1 MEQVPAD
8 RGMIRA
14 VEEVALTAWPAH
26 QLILDDGWLLRF
38 AAGYTKRANSVNP
51 VYPSRADLDAKL
63 ARAEAAY
70 AERGLPTVFRLTPLA
85 EPEGLD
91 GALDARGYEMQSPT
105 LTQTVDLARVSLP
118 PALPENTTLRLS
130 PEFEPGWLDA
140 LGALT
145 GLAAADR
152 PAVQRILQMI
162 PVPTAYARLEESGEL
177 RCMALG
183 RLVAGHL
190 IIDEV
195 ATAPEGRRR
204 GFARMVIQAIVAWA
218 REGGATRGCLQV
230 VGNNDPAIAL
240 YHELGFRTLYRYHYR
255 VKSSS

>member
-8 RGMIRA
+8 FGMIRA

-51 VYPSRADLDAKL
+51 IYPSRADLDAKL

-70 AERGLPTVFRLTPLA
+70 ADRGLPTVFRLTPLA

-91 GALDARGYEMQSPT
+91 GALAARGYEMQSPT
-105 LTQTVDLARVSLP
+105 LTQTVDLDRVPLP
-118 PALPENTTLRLS
+118 PAPPDKSTLGLS
-130 PEFEPGWLDA
+130 PRFEPGWLDA

-145 GLAAADR
+145 GLAAAAR
-152 PAVQRILQMI
+152 PAGQRFLQLI
-162 PVPTAYARLEESGEL
+162 PVPTAYARLEESGAL

-183 RLVAGHL
+183 RLV
-190 IIDEV
+190 
-195 ATAPEGRRR
+195 R
-204 GFARMVIQAIVAWA
+204 G
-218 REGGATRGCLQV
+218 
-230 VGNNDPAIAL
+230 AL
-240 YHELGFRTLYRYHYR
+240 
-255 VKSSS
+255 